1 MKKILIILLFIS
13 FSLPVLAEYKPIPK
27 ELSKQ
32 YKKEIEQVIKSQIPV
47 AKKNIDNVFK
57 EVELE
62 KDAYEKVLKIEYSIE
77 GVFYDLYWNMIDTT
91 EKYIGKNYIRN
102 TLNEDDN
109 PWGLHEA
116 LTPYLKDNKINAS
129 KIYSLIKY
137 GLKRQKEL
145 EKQYNYQIKLE

>member
-1 MKKILIILLFIS
+1 M
-13 FSLPVLAEYKPIPK
+13 FSLPTFAEYQPIAK
-27 ELSKQ
+27 EQSKQ
-32 YKKEIEQVIKSQIPV
+32 YKKEIEQTIKTQVPI
-47 AKKNIDNVFK
+47 AKRNIDNVFR

-62 KDAYEKVLKIEYSIE
+62 KDEHEKVLKIEYGIE
-77 GVFYDLYWNMIDTT
+77 GVFYDLYWNIIDIT
-91 EKYIGKNYIRN
+91 EKYIGKDNIRN

-116 LTPYLKDNKINAS
+116 LTPYLKDNRINAS

-145 EKQYNYQIKLE
+145 EKKYNYQIELE

>member
-1 MKKILIILLFIS
+1 MRNVISIFLFIFLCLPS
-13 FSLPVLAEYKPIPK
+13 FAEYKPIPK
-27 ELSKQ
+27 ELSAQ
-32 YKKEIEQVIKSQIPV
+32 YKKEIEQVIKTQIPI

-62 KDAYEKVLKIEYSIE
+62 KDEYEKVLKIEYNIE
-77 GVFYDLYWNMIDTT
+77 GIFYDLYWNIIDTT
-91 EKYIGKNYIRN
+91 EKYIGKNHIRN

-116 LTPYLKDNKINAS
+116 LIPYLKDNKINAS

-137 GLKRQKEL
+137 GLRKQKEL
-145 EKQYNYQIKLE
+145 EKKYNYQIELD

>member
-1 MKKILIILLFIS
+1 MKKILIILLFIF
-13 FSLPVLAEYKPIPK
+13 FSLPAFAQYIPVPQ
-27 ELSKQ
+27 EQSRQ
-32 YKKEIEQVIKSQIPV
+32 YKKEIEQVIKTQIPI

-62 KDAYEKVLKIEYSIE
+62 KDEYEKVLKIEYNIE
-77 GVFYDLYWNMIDTT
+77 GIFYDLYWNIIDTT
-91 EKYIGKNYIRN
+91 EKYIGKNHIRN

-116 LTPYLKDNKINAS
+116 LIPYLKDNKINAS

-137 GLKRQKEL
+137 GLRKQKEL
-145 EKQYNYQIKLE
+145 EKKYNYQIILE